1 MKKFTLLIMLCS
13 ILFSCSKGSS
23 VIKKDKIS
31 PEKKSLLAYGA
42 ILSSRNYMTFDS
54 IGYVINGLDCTKIEK
69 EAIISMLKETWE
81 VSDRKSALDNLNW
94 LVNEGHRKDYDKYL
108 YNLQQ
113 DNPEKYEGFD
123 NDKKNYDDCVKML
136 KDNFNISDDIIRH
149 VDLGAW
155 DYDRI
160 VTVARWSYIAEY
172 ITEEEAWKYCKTS
185 KKLAQASFNSWDEY
199 FVSHALGRAV
209 AYEGDSNELIEV
221 GQELLKSTKSI
232 WKEIPF
238 K

>member
-1 MKKFTLLIMLCS
+1 MKKITLFFILCS

-31 PEKKSLLAYGA
+31 PEKESLLAQGA
-42 ILSSRNYMTFDS
+42 ILSTRNYMTFY
-54 IGYVINGLDCTKIEK
+54 GLGHVKNGLDYTKVEK
-69 EAIISMLKETWE
+69 EATISMLKETWE

-136 KDNFNISDDIIRH
+136 KDNFNISDNIIRH